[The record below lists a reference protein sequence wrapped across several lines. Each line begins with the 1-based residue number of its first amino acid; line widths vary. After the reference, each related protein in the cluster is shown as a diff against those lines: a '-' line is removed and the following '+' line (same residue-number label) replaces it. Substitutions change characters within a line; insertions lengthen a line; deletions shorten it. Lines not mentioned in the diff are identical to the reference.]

1 MDDFEFYL
9 NYIHENE
16 IPKDEVNLDEDDAKH
31 YQARNVRVNKGEK
44 KIRGRDLAWVKRI
57 SFENS
62 KAFEDSIVMEELKE
76 NYTAKRKRVYAYAI
90 VHNYVCKY
98 SQRGQYLPCRKEI
111 RIIFPSESQNVLVQE
126 AGEHEH
132 IENPDFIGSLSFQ
145 WSRLATEIIVMG
157 IQNRDTPKA
166 MLKYMRDGNCF
177 SGKEEPS
184 LIQLYNKISHLK
196 KLLNLKINPSK
207 KQLKFRN
214 RLEGQDDKARRK
226 RGRPSFT
233 EPPVVMIVM

>member
-1 MDDFEFYL
+1 MTNLQKKRFDQINANCLHKVGNFLSFLEVSDCLTFAMDDFEFYL

-16 IPKDEVNLDEDDAKH
+16 IPKDEVNLAEDDVKH

-76 NYTAKRKRVYAYAI
+76 SYTVKRKRVYAYAI

-132 IENPDFIGSLSFQ
+132 RS
-145 WSRLATEIIVMG
+145 T
-157 IQNRDTPKA
+157 
-166 MLKYMRDGNCF
+166 
-177 SGKEEPS
+177 GKQE
-184 LIQLYNKISHLK
+184 LW
-196 KLLNLKINPSK
+196 
-207 KQLKFRN
+207 
-214 RLEGQDDKARRK
+214 
-226 RGRPSFT
+226 
-233 EPPVVMIVM
+233 